1 MQVHLTFGTALW
13 YESFLGRTSVF
24 PASWSDRN
32 ARSQRLPQRPRM
44 ATPASTSSNQIPVDF
59 CLFVP
64 GNFYDWDGDAQRS
77 AVEGGMVNLENE
89 ISTRSKHRT
98 HSTSATEHR
107 GTLLGMQP
115 HHRADLYICT
125 CTHRFAITHSQPHRR
140 YGSHRPRYAHSR
152 CSGGSA
158 MRQHVLSRRIGTFRR
173 RPRVA
178 QRWQQCTCTPA
189 QNTGMCAVAR
199 RRGHGRERGRDATR
213 HNTTRPE
220 ARRGEARRDEAR

>member
-1 MQVHLTFGTALW
+1 
-13 YESFLGRTSVF
+13 
-24 PASWSDRN
+24 
-32 ARSQRLPQRPRM
+32 
-44 ATPASTSSNQIPVDF
+44 
-59 CLFVP
+59 
-64 GNFYDWDGDAQRS
+64 
-77 AVEGGMVNLENE
+77 MVNLENE

-158 MRQHVLSRRIGTFRR
+158 MRQHVLSRRIGTSRR
-173 RPRVA
+173 RPQVA
-178 QRWQQCTCTPA
+178 QRRQQCTPA
-189 QNTGMCAVAR
+189 QITGMCAVAR
-199 RRGHGRERGRDATR
+199 RRGHGRLTP
-213 HNTTRPE
+213 RPSE
-220 ARRGEARRDEAR
+220 MGQAHHVHGFRVSDVGLVKHSSTSARVCRASTPLR